1 MNQYQHLK
9 QVWSELLYLTI
20 IFFVIL
26 IISGST
32 KVDASLKLLPA
43 EILET
48 TTFPAYLSLT
58 INCVFYIGV
67 MTILF
72 VIINFITQYHK
83 SEEEYS
89 IFLEG
94 ISNVI
99 IALCFFEIIKV
110 AITFMFFD
118 EALQRVTDV
127 ELINQQIKGSSWWK
141 YDRMIKI
148 ITTIISS
155 LVFFISCYKK
165 KKTMKFLVM
174 ATLIFF
180 VGTMLIVLL

>member
-9 QVWSELLYLTI
+9 QIRSELLYLTI

-89 IFLEG
+89 IFHEG
-94 ISNVI
+94 ISNVRI
-99 IALCFFEIIKV
+99 TLCFF
-110 AITFMFFD
+110 
-118 EALQRVTDV
+118 
-127 ELINQQIKGSSWWK
+127 
-141 YDRMIKI
+141 
-148 ITTIISS
+148 
-155 LVFFISCYKK
+155 
-165 KKTMKFLVM
+165 
-174 ATLIFF
+174 
-180 VGTMLIVLL
+180 